1 MRPPKHKRTS
11 AYYALTIFWLV
22 LTLFLLVIVYNFNHQ
37 KEQLKTQQLLFFV
50 SDGINNRFDS
60 FISELKDAVYAMP
73 VLENKFDRC
82 TPQLKKGLLTAVF
95 NNPNISGISIKNKEN
110 KVLCS
115 SLSNVLIASDVPIKK
130 NGLLGPVKISE
141 NQEPA
146 FIIQQRLGTKI
157 IDVYVLQSILEL
169 VLSTS
174 SPYAKAIA
182 LFDTSR
188 TKAVIQIEKN
198 AVSGKWVPSNTKNF
212 VNIDTF
218 KNHPDL
224 TCIAKLNEV
233 DDFQVV
239 LAVDPKIVSRLTL
252 WNKIINLSL
261 ALITSVLIYLYLRI
275 ILTRRFSLKRA
286 IENALKYER
295 FFPVYQPIKDLSAKR
310 YCGVEV
316 LMRWRTDNNEIIMPD
331 SFIEEAEQYNII
343 VPITLQMAKQAL
355 KECKPIL
362 EKEPS
367 FHLGFNVS
375 TKHFQSDSFF
385 EELDKLRVSL
395 NIKPEQ
401 ILIEMTERDLIS
413 QSDTD
418 ISDKMKRLRDKGYA
432 LAIDDFG
439 TGHASIS
446 YLRHFPFNYLKID
459 KLFIRSIGTGAVTE
473 ALNHSIILLAK
484 NLNYNIIAEG
494 VESEVQLNYLK
505 DNGVHY
511 IQGWIFAKA
520 MPIKELMDFFTRSED
535 E

>member
-1 MRPPKHKRTS
+1 
-11 AYYALTIFWLV
+11 
-22 LTLFLLVIVYNFNHQ
+22 
-37 KEQLKTQQLLFFV
+37 
-50 SDGINNRFDS
+50 
-60 FISELKDAVYAMP
+60 
-73 VLENKFDRC
+73 
-82 TPQLKKGLLTAVF
+82 
-95 NNPNISGISIKNKEN
+95 
-110 KVLCS
+110 
-115 SLSNVLIASDVPIKK
+115 
-130 NGLLGPVKISE
+130 
-141 NQEPA
+141 
-146 FIIQQRLGTKI
+146 
-157 IDVYVLQSILEL
+157 
-169 VLSTS
+169 
-174 SPYAKAIA
+174 
-182 LFDTSR
+182 
-188 TKAVIQIEKN
+188 
-198 AVSGKWVPSNTKNF
+198 
-212 VNIDTF
+212 
-218 KNHPDL
+218 
-224 TCIAKLNEV
+224 
-233 DDFQVV
+233 
-239 LAVDPKIVSRLTL
+239 
-252 WNKIINLSL
+252 
-261 ALITSVLIYLYLRI
+261 
-275 ILTRRFSLKRA
+275 
-286 IENALKYER
+286 
-295 FFPVYQPIKDLSAKR
+295 
-310 YCGVEV
+310 
-316 LMRWRTDNNEIIMPD
+316 MRWRTDNNEIIMPD